1 MSENKTY
8 CSNCFYGSYTDQ
20 KLFFDSRGYCTGC
33 QNSEFA
39 NTINWNERLE
49 KLKII
54 FNELKKS
61 SKNQDYDL
69 VIGVSGGKD
78 SYYQTHFA
86 KNILGLRP
94 LLVTYYGNNYTD
106 DGEYNLRRMKEI
118 FDVDHIIFKPETD
131 VLIKMNRLGF
141 RLQGDMNWHN
151 HCGIMTYPIRVA
163 IEKKIN
169 VILWGEHGYMDRSG
183 MFSYDDY
190 VEFTKKY
197 RKEHD
202 LRGFDWYDFTNQGL
216 EKHNLKNFSEGLTES
231 DLSWAIYPS
240 DKEIFEVG
248 LRGIYLSNFQSWDGN
263 KNAAISK
270 KLYGWREYQGEFQRT
285 YRKISNLD
293 DMHENG
299 AHDYLKFIKYGYGRG
314 SDHSTKDLRLGY
326 ITREQGIAYVKKYDH
341 IIPTQDLKRWYNYA
355 HISEEE
361 FHSYSEKFRDPRV
374 WYIKNNKWYKK
385 NFLNEEKSFGAVLL
399 NKKFHYKY
407 LR

>member
-1 MSENKTY
+1 MLDNKVF
-8 CSNCFYGSYTDQ
+8 CKNCFYGSFTDQ
-20 KLFFDSRGYCTGC
+20 KLFFDNRGFCTGC
-33 QNSEFA
+33 QNAEQA
-39 NTINWNERLE
+39 TKINWDERLE
-49 KLKII
+49 KLKIN
-54 FNELKKS
+54 FKELRKQ
-61 SKNQDYDL
+61 NQNKDYDL
-69 VIGVSGGKD
+69 IIGVSGGKD

-94 LLVTYYGNNYTD
+94 LLVTYYGNNYTEE
-106 DGEYNLRRMKEI
+106 GEYNLRRMQKI
-118 FDVDHIIFKPETD
+118 FEVDHIIFKPKTE

-151 HCGIMTYPIRVA
+151 HCGIMTYPIQVA

-202 LRGFDWYDFTNQGL
+202 LRGFDWYDFTDEVLKKRNL
-216 EKHNLKNFSEGLTES
+216 EKFSEGLKES
-231 DLSWAIYPS
+231 DLHWAKYPS

-248 LRGIYLSNFQSWDGN
+248 LRGIYLSNYQHWDGN
-263 KNAAISK
+263 KNAEISK
-270 KLYGWREYQGEFQRT
+270 ELYGWREYQGEFQRT

-314 SDHSTKDLRLGY
+314 SDHSTKDLRLGH
-326 ITREQGIAYVKKYDH
+326 ITREQGIEYVKKYDH
-341 IIPTQDLKRWYNYA
+341 VIPTIDLKRWYEYTDITEKVFN
-355 HISEEE
+355 I
-361 FHSYSEKFRDPRV
+361 YSDKYRDPRV
-374 WYIKNNKWYKK
+374 WYIKNGKWWKK
-385 NFLNEEKSFGAVLL
+385 NFLGEEQDFGDVFLD
-399 NKKFHYKY
+399 KKYHDKY
-407 LR
+407 LK